1 MKNYK
6 ELTTEELANL
16 TDEQIDKYKKLMYA
30 EEGIQ
35 FPEKP
40 KEIDEVNIPKDLT
53 VYKISGLSS
62 YDGPVFGS
70 LEDAKKVLECLNS
83 CNSFGHI
90 ESKNSEQYFDLGTR
104 RDYYGENCPLEIN
117 TTQVYSKEKYLEVQD
132 TLVQYKK
139 LREQYKKDQ
148 EQYENIYNKA
158 IEVTE
163 EFCEALSNA
172 QNIMYHRK
180 TLANKYYC
188 DYLPLADNN
197 SEIAMNFL
205 KKAYTVSEE
214 DEQYI
219 LNNSIKTE

>member
-1 MKNYK
+1 MKK
-6 ELTTEELANL
+6 WQELTTEELANL

-30 EEGIQ
+30 EKGIQ

-40 KEIDEVNIPKDLT
+40 KEIDKVNIPEDLI
-53 VYKISGLSS
+53 VYKIYGLSS

-70 LEDAKKVLECLNS
+70 LDDAKKVLECLNS
-83 CNSFGHI
+83 CKSLGHL

-104 RDYYGENCPLEIN
+104 RDYYGKNEPLEIN

-132 TLVQYKK
+132 TLVQYKN
-139 LREQYKKDQ
+139 LREQYKKDK
-148 EQYENIYNKA
+148 EHYEEIYNKA
-158 IEVTE
+158 IEATE
-163 EFCEALSNA
+163 EFCEAINNA
-172 QNIMYHRK
+172 KSIMYHREN
-180 TLANKYYC
+180 LASKYYC

-219 LNNSIKTE
+219 LNNPIKTE

>member
-1 MKNYK
+1 MKK
-6 ELTTEELANL
+6 WQELTTEELANL

-40 KEIDEVNIPKDLT
+40 KEIDEVNIPTDLT
-53 VYKISGLSS
+53 VYKISGISS

-70 LEDAKKVLECLNS
+70 LDEAKKVLECLNS
-83 CNSFGHI
+83 CSSFGHI

-104 RDYYGENCPLEIN
+104 RDYFGKNQPLEIN

-132 TLVQYKK
+132 TLVQYKN
-139 LREQYKKDQ
+139 LREQYKKDK
-148 EQYENIYNKA
+148 EHYEEIYNKA
-158 IEVTE
+158 IEATE
-163 EFCEALSNA
+163 EFCEAINNA
-172 QNIMYHRK
+172 KSIMYHREN
-180 TLANKYYC
+180 LASKYYR